1 MQPVSRRSIQRLN
14 ANLRPDGPARVLNV
28 PEFENFSC
36 RAPAW
41 LPASGRLAFLS
52 NRNGPWQVWTIR
64 VQGSRASSPRL
75 LQTFGDTVV
84 FPSFT
89 RDGRMLVFSARVEN
103 ANTWRMD
110 RNPNGRAFQ
119 QPRKL
124 EGSTRLDRHPRISP
138 DGKRIAFQSDR
149 TGFLE
154 IWISDMDGKN
164 AFQLTSFA
172 GPLTGSPNWSPD
184 SRTVVFESRE
194 EGRSAIFSSDAAP
207 GARASRLTTGSAS
220 EFMPAFSP
228 DEIDLLQFES
238 IRSFAIWR
246 IPAAGGAPELFL
258 DRPDFGPVSSP
269 DGRYLYVIGGP
280 NANKILRRVTLVN
293 SEIQDLVSGVMDRS
307 AAVTSE
313 GVYTLSRSG
322 PDQFR
327 LLFVPL
333 GTAAPHS
340 PEIRTVATLT
350 GKIREGLSQPATE
363 SRSSLHVRSRDRAT

>member
-1 MQPVSRRSIQRLN
+1 
-14 ANLRPDGPARVLNV
+14 
-28 PEFENFSC
+28 
-36 RAPAW
+36 
-41 LPASGRLAFLS
+41 
-52 NRNGPWQVWTIR
+52 
-64 VQGSRASSPRL
+64 
-75 LQTFGDTVV
+75 
-84 FPSFT
+84 
-89 RDGRMLVFSARVEN
+89 MLVFSARVEN

-207 GARASRLTTGSAS
+207 GARASRPTTGSAS

-238 IRSFAIWR
+238 IR
-246 IPAAGGAPELFL
+246 LFRNL
-258 DRPDFGPVSSP
+258 ANTRSRRRTGTLPGPTRRSVVSP

-333 GTAAPHS
+333 GTAASHS

-350 GKIREGLSQPATE
+350 GKIREGLSSTSDGKSVIFTRQE
-363 SRSSLHVRSRDRAT
+363 QRQSNLMLVRNLH